1 MTAEPTAPERGKHD
15 RDQRQRCLIDA
26 ATHVFA
32 EKGYDA
38 ATTREV
44 AERAGCSEGLI
55 HRYFGGKSG
64 LLLAILASRADAVME
79 TLDGALPAQ
88 VDLASEI
95 AQLLMDPVLKYWNER
110 QFMRV
115 CVARSIVDA
124 DIGRLVGERLNGA
137 KVRFNAERLRIHER
151 AGRVRSDVDI
161 DAVALALSGFSFSS
175 GFFCQVVFEMN
186 PSDIQNMVRHTAEI
200 ITRGIESD
208 ANRAASHVEATSA
221 RS

>member
-26 ATHVFA
+26 ATETFA
-32 EKGYDA
+32 EKGFDA

-64 LLLAILASRADAVME
+64 LLLAILESRADAVME
-79 TLDGALPAQ
+79 TLDGALPGQA
-88 VDLASEI
+88 DLASEI
-95 AQLLMDPVLKYWNER
+95 EQLLMDPVLKYWNER

-115 CVARSIVDA
+115 CVARSVVDA

-137 KVRFNAERLRIHER
+137 KVRFNAERLRHHQQ
-151 AGRVRSDVDI
+151 AGRVRSDVDV

-175 GFFCQVVFEMN
+175 GFFFQVVFEMN
-186 PSDIQNMVRHTAEI
+186 PPDIQDMVRHTAEI
-200 ITRGIESD
+200 ITRGIESES
-208 ANRAASHVEATSA
+208 NRKGRETGAST
-221 RS
+221 